1 MEEKFHNRTVRLPD
15 GFTVSTLVTEKE
27 LEGTDE
33 EFLTRNPKVLEIA
46 ERWAAEEEDAVH
58 PQT

>member
-1 MEEKFHNRTVRLPD
+1 MEEKLHNRTVGLPD
-15 GFTVSTLVTEKE
+15 GSTINALVAEKE

-33 EFLTRNPKVLEIA
+33 EFLTRNPKVLETA

-58 PQT
+58 SQA